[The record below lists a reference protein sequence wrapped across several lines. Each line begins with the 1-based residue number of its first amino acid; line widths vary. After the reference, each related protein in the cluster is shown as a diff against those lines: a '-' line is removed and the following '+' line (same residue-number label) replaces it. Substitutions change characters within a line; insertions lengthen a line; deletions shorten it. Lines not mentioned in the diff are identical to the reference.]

1 MGRAAISFSSISGTD
16 GMARVGAIPAARF
29 NSWTLLPGDAPGSFA
44 FAASVSEADGYWIT
58 QSPNMLVLS
67 MGTKTLV
74 WRGVDLEIGDGRVR
88 ATLAGA
94 PEER

>member
-29 NSWTLLPGDAPGSFA
+29 NSWTLLPGDAPGSYVFSA
-44 FAASVSEADGYWIT
+44 RVQEADGYWIT
-58 QSPNMLVLS
+58 QSPDMLVLS
-67 MGTKTLV
+67 MGAKTLI